1 MPRNAHYSQTMV
13 QGNAGEAQQQKFGD
27 PRPSPSQSPMVVQVS
42 PQNQLFQH
50 TDLRP
55 LPSEQGMLS
64 IGGNLVLRGEVQCN
78 NQIDMS
84 QNCTVSTGL

>member
-1 MPRNAHYSQTMV
+1 
-13 QGNAGEAQQQKFGD
+13 
-27 PRPSPSQSPMVVQVS
+27 
-42 PQNQLFQH
+42 
-50 TDLRP
+50 
-55 LPSEQGMLS
+55 MLS